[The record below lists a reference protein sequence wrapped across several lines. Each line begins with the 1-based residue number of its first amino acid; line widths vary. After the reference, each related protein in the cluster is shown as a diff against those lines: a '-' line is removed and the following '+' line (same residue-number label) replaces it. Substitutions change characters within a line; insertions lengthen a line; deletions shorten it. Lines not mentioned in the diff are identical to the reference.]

1 MNKMVLLD
9 SLCKECQYKYRSS
22 ELRDEDNSKFI
33 HISNFCEKCQR
44 MFSQSQLR
52 DKKPSE
58 VNKMYVITANVR
70 GTRDT
75 ITKPASLAETRRRL
89 KAFQKDFKMAIPKYK
104 WAKDMRIVKV

>member
-1 MNKMVLLD
+1 
-9 SLCKECQYKYRSS
+9 
-22 ELRDEDNSKFI
+22 
-33 HISNFCEKCQR
+33 
-44 MFSQSQLR
+44 
-52 DKKPSE
+52 
-58 VNKMYVITANVR
+58 MYVITANVR